1 MDLVFLKDFSIPLIV
16 GICLCLGYILK
27 KWVKDVDNKLI
38 PTALAIIGLLINLW
52 MNNFTITPEIVLGGL
67 VSGLAST
74 GLYETFRNLIEK
86 KTKE

>member
-16 GICLCLGYILK
+16 GICMCLGYILK

-38 PTALAIIGLLINLW
+38 PTALAVVGLIVNLW